1 MLRQCGLTK
10 LAICTSSNN
19 PSGVPRYLSNGN
31 VRLMKPMKF
40 DREGGLEAQTIV
52 ERTTLRALGVDSFHF
67 PVDESSR
74 EGIAPYKELGNGLW
88 TIMPPPERNDEEQE
102 LHHKAGEMEKMRL
115 MAKIEQESSAVI
127 TQAAS
132 MVSGSTKL

>member
-1 MLRQCGLTK
+1 MVRN
-10 LAICTSSNN
+10 SSNN

-40 DREGGLEAQTIV
+40 DREGGLAAQTIV

-74 EGIAPYKELGNGLW
+74 EGIAPYNKLGNGLW
-88 TIMPPPERNDEEQE
+88 PVMPPPERNEEE
-102 LHHKAGEMEKMRL
+102 KALHQKAGDAEKARL
-115 MAKIEQESSAVI
+115 MTEMEQESAVT
-127 TQAAS
+127 TQGAS
-132 MVSGSTKL
+132 MISSSSAKI